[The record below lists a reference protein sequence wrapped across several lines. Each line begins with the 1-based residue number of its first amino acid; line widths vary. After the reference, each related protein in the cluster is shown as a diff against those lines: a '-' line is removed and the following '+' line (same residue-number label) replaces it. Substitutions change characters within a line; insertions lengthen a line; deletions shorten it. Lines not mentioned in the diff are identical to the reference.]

1 MGTTSGSAGSIYSGN
16 DWNYDGSTDAF
27 IRIILGM
34 MGIMLVALM
43 LPLLSLAPEDSAGN
57 DDVDWNDPGHC
68 AACTGTPSGL
78 VGILGPQTL
87 IELFI

>member
-1 MGTTSGSAGSIYSGN
+1 
-16 DWNYDGSTDAF
+16 
-27 IRIILGM
+27 M

-43 LPLLSLAPEDSAGN
+43 LPLLSLVPEDSAGN

-78 VGILGPQTL
+78 VGILGPQIL